1 MAGLPP
7 SLGLGREQNRER
19 RKEGRR
25 GGGREGGTEGGRE
38 GGREGG
44 EGREG
49 GRKREGHCVTETPKE
64 YQHEPHHAFEPGE
77 DRLDFAQQRTKN
89 ID

>member
-19 RKEGRR
+19 EGRREGGGKEGRR
-25 GGGREGGTEGGRE
+25 EGE
-38 GGREGG
+38 
-44 EGREG
+44 REG